1 MFPKMALRTRIFLFM
16 GGILILAGVLIL
28 GSTSFQYE
36 SQRDAYHQGRL
47 DRKEAQIAR
56 HIGHLVNKYELSQKP
71 DSLWRPFKEDFE
83 KINSIHN
90 VQYSLFNIEGK
101 PLFIYHTPLAVIANN
116 YELENQLIENIKISE
131 GERFLENNFADLDKF
146 SASYSLLRDRYNR
159 PYAILF
165 FPYFEDISFSE
176 NELNTFL
183 SSLYQI

>member
-28 GSTSFQYE
+28 GFTSFQYE

-159 PYAILF
+159 PYAVLF
-165 FPYFEDISFSE
+165 FPYF
-176 NELNTFL
+176 
-183 SSLYQI
+183 